1 MKMPTEY
8 YQKNKE
14 ILRKEARE
22 RHQNL
27 SVEEKKHN
35 TKILPQATYTFF
47 LRRKKIFL
55 KIKNKEQLSI
65 KKKYNTMQKNNC

>member
-27 SVEEKKHN
+27 SVEEKNIIQKYCH
-35 TKILPQATYTFF
+35 K
-47 LRRKKIFL
+47 
-55 KIKNKEQLSI
+55 QLIHFS
-65 KKKYNTMQKNNC
+65 

>member
-22 RHQNL
+22 RRQNL

-47 LRRKKIFL
+47 LEEKISF
-55 KIKNKEQLSI
+55 
-65 KKKYNTMQKNNC
+65 